1 MLIISK
7 PTRFSPD
14 GFASRGQCSLDSPG
28 WQLRWFERGELLDVI
43 WQGAFKTCRHLQ
55 TECVGAAS
63 LAEAKEK
70 AAELLKANSLARF
83 ASMPTDTYPVAR
95 GDDFTS
101 GHDGEVAQQNASGN
115 HGKKRRKRKRGKS

>member
-28 WQLRWFERGELLDVI
+28 WQLRWFEAGKPLDVV

-55 TECVGAAS
+55 VECLGVAD
-63 LAEAKEK
+63 LEEAKNK
-70 AAELLKANSLARF
+70 VAELLKANSLTRF
-83 ASMPTDTYPVAR
+83 ASMPTDIYPIAR
-95 GDDFTS
+95 DSDDDS
-101 GHDGEVAQQNASGN
+101 AEDDDDEQAPHNS
-115 HGKKRRKRKRGKS
+115 GKKKRKRKRNK